1 MRKLFLAA
9 ALALTLP
16 ACTTLPTVPPAPVA
30 IADKTTLDESGARG
44 AEVAYKAFRTAMEL
58 AVDAGVLRGAAAERV
73 KGLDNR
79 AYALVGA
86 ARAAYRAGN
95 ADSYKKAVDE
105 ALAAI
110 TSATAAIA
118 GA

>member
-1 MRKLFLAA
+1 MRKLILAA
-9 ALALTLP
+9 ALALS
-16 ACTTLPTVPPAPVA
+16 ACTTLPTVPPAPVVV
-30 IADKTTLDESGARG
+30 ADKTTLDESGALG
-44 AEVAYKAFRTAMEL
+44 VEVAYKAFRTAMEM
-58 AVDAGVLRGAAAERV
+58 AVDAGLLKGAAAERV

-95 ADSYKKAVDE
+95 ALSYRQAVDE

-118 GA
+118 GE